1 MMIWTFINGWQK
13 TSRRQVSG
21 VLIMLLISLSPVS
34 NTGHASEEQP
44 SMELLELLGQFEQQD
59 EAWINNELGLNELG
73 IENNPELKNES
84 PSTDKQDSSE
94 YINE

>member
-1 MMIWTFINGWQK
+1 
-13 TSRRQVSG
+13 
-21 VLIMLLISLSPVS
+21 
-34 NTGHASEEQP
+34 
-44 SMELLELLGQFEQQD
+44 MELLELLGQFEQQD